1 MHHDPTPEPAHHHCT
16 APAHALRATP
26 APAPRMA
33 PSLPL
38 TVLAVALSLVAL
50 GTSAAG
56 LALARATR
64 SLQCALTSSI
74 LRAPALR
81 RDPPSSL
88 ATALVDLARRHRV
101 ALFIA
106 PVAAPIARDLPVP
119 DALGDSLRDGVRALD
134 AWASTRGLWLHDDD
148 GVLRLERPVTTAN
161 FDCDDALD
169 VCATRLERL
178 AAVTVVRAPGPS
190 PRVRIHLTDTAP
202 AADAL
207 RASLVAQGLAV
218 DLSGRTLHVAP
229 VTSEEPAPA
238 VRALGGDRFEV
249 SRAMVDEALESL
261 HAGARIVPAHRGN
274 RVVGV
279 RIVGVRAGSV
289 AARLGLDDGDVVR
302 AVNGLALDAPA
313 SAQTAWNH
321 VQCGEEMAVTVEH
334 RGALRT
340 VYVRVV

>member
-16 APAHALRATP
+16 APALALRATP
-26 APAPRMA
+26 APAPRVS

-50 GTSAAG
+50 ATSAAG

-81 RDPPSSL
+81 RDPPSTL

-106 PVAAPIARDLPVP
+106 PAASPIARDTPVP
-119 DALGDSLRDGVRALD
+119 DALGGSLRDGVRALD
-134 AWASTRGLWLHDDD
+134 AWAATRGLWLHDDD
-148 GVLRLERPVTTAN
+148 GVLRLERPVTAAR

-169 VCATRLERL
+169 VCGTRLERL
-178 AAVTVVRAPGPS
+178 ASVTVVLAPGPS
-190 PRVRIHLTDTAP
+190 PRVRVHLTDTAP
-202 AADAL
+202 VTEAL
-207 RASLVAQGLAV
+207 RASLAAQGLAV
-218 DLSGRTLHVAP
+218 DLSGRTLHVAQ
-229 VTSEEPAPA
+229 PAAMAPEPA
-238 VRALGGDRFEV
+238 VRALGGGRFEV
-249 SRAMVDEALESL
+249 SRAVVDATLESL
-261 HAGARIVPAHRGN
+261 HDGARIVPAHRGN

-279 RIVGVRAGSV
+279 RILGVRAGSV

-313 SAQTAWNH
+313 CAQALWNH
-321 VQCGEEMAVTVEH
+321 VQRAEEMAVTVER

-340 VYVRVV
+340 LYVRVV

>member
-16 APAHALRATP
+16 APALALRATP

-88 ATALVDLARRHRV
+88 ASALVDLARRHRV

-161 FDCDDALD
+161 FDCDGALD

-178 AAVTVVRAPGPS
+178 AAVTVVRAPGAWELPMVCRTLAKS
-190 PRVRIHLTDTAP
+190 GRYDAIVAVGAVIRGSTPHFDYV
-202 AADAL
+202 AAEV
-207 RASLVAQGLAV
+207 SKGLASV
-218 DLSGRTLHVAP
+218 SLDTGVPVA
-229 VTSEEPAPA
+229 
-238 VRALGGDRFEV
+238 F
-249 SRAMVDEALESL
+249 
-261 HAGARIVPAHRGN
+261 
-274 RVVGV
+274 GV
-279 RIVGVRAGSV
+279 ITTENIEQAIERAGTKAGNKGWD
-289 AARLGLDDGDVVR
+289 AAMSAIEMISLQK
-302 AVNGLALDAPA
+302 ALAR
-313 SAQTAWNH
+313 H
-321 VQCGEEMAVTVEH
+321 GH
-334 RGALRT
+334 
-340 VYVRVV
+340 